1 MWTEDPEQTKQIS
14 SGTLSSVLWEMQ
26 KNITEFKDGMPHC
39 IDKILKKQL
48 LPGTGPYD
56 LEDRVS
62 SWPL

>member
-39 IDKILKKQL
+39 IDKILKK
-48 LPGTGPYD
+48 
-56 LEDRVS
+56 
-62 SWPL
+62 